1 MNDQPLNTIFIETR
15 QQPPFWMRVLITG
28 VFNLVGLM
36 LAGWLDLIDYNDDF
50 QTLLIGGLLLALIN
64 MVVRPVLMLLSLPF
78 IIVTFGFFILVV
90 SAFTLWLTAEIVPDL
105 DLFGFWKTIGA
116 VIIISIANFALGGIF
131 RDYTEKPKT
140 ERIDFC

>member
-1 MNDQPLNTIFIETR
+1 MNDRPLNTIYVETR
-15 QQPPFWMRVLITG
+15 QRPPFWIRVLVTG

-36 LAGWLDLIDYNDDF
+36 LAGWLGLIDYNDEF
-50 QTLLIGGLLLALIN
+50 QVLLVGGLLLALIN
-64 MVVRPVLMLLSLPF
+64 MVLRPVLMLLSLPF

-116 VIIISIANFALGGIF
+116 VIVVSIANFALGGIF
-131 RDYTEKPKT
+131 RDFTERPKT
-140 ERIDFC
+140 ERIDFR

>member
-1 MNDQPLNTIFIETR
+1 MNDQPLNIIIETR
-15 QQPPFWMRVLITG
+15 QKPPFWMRVLITG

-64 MVVRPVLMLLSLPF
+64 MIVRPILMLLSLPF

-116 VIIISIANFALGGIF
+116 VIIISIANFALGGLF
-131 RDYTEKPKT
+131 RDFTEKPTT
-140 ERIDFC
+140 EQINFR